1 MATSA
6 SSFGAATAVSLHKA
20 GKALEAYLSGSLDCQ
35 QLLGCFYASAPG
47 RRAFIEQAVASQTA
61 ARPKPLHAQ
70 LAAFAGLLSRA
81 LEAFAEA
88 ETADEGPQ
96 EGRLPTQ
103 PLEEVVFA
111 GICATEFWLQH
122 VQQLMALETA
132 AAAVSVADGD
142 GPSETGVVYKELERL
157 VGPIAAAAAAPK
169 LPLHTRKTAVD
180 VLLLMAVIAL
190 GGPEG
195 VFQGGPREQR
205 NHTQQSGV
213 TRRRQAL
220 RRVLRKALDGILSAS
235 GEGADGASDAMR
247 EKAVAALHTMLH
259 WQGAARGPM
268 RAALGPLAPG
278 LLGIAQKGALMKS
291 DLTAALGRS
300 LLCRLTW
307 IWRPSPRHGDQAQQ
321 EHQQRQLHSMS
332 GGCLFSEV
340 LNSAQQSVKGLLEA
354 SNARALHGDSADGP
368 QKVFSQGPERFLLL
382 RSLQLIRDLLLCG
395 GGQTFPLQGAVSSS
409 LSQLEAD
416 GGRFVLLNTQSLGE
430 TLLAAATSC
439 CEVFAASVSAAAA
452 TLANSATKHP
462 SASDTQLQRRSE
474 ASQQKEPPPTQQRPT
489 RRGGLPPPVVLESSS
504 SSEGESSGAGSAA
517 DSDSSTLDEL
527 SEAELSATNAAAL
540 EAAVQA
546 AGALAEVGGSGGVLP
561 CLQVFCSFLE
571 TLLSGTSETLL
582 TYWPLGYGRRE
593 ELFLVVVC
601 YCVSM
606 RLLYGQGVSA
616 TPRLLYS
623 IVSLPFALGHLI
635 VGANWRFG
643 GLIARQLT
651 LAEEGGLPSLLL
663 QARLAMPPE
672 SKNGN
677 HRQRESSSKGG
688 LRPAAAEEALWD
700 VHAPDNEA
708 LVLLNHAWCST
719 CRLLEELLYVQDV
732 ALVGSSALQ
741 LEAFIE
747 ALVLGILATNLS
759 WNPSRGDQ
767 PLFAHVILSDP
778 FSLVAALRLLT
789 ASISVCLPPLAT
801 LRAASSLHEQ
811 LLQLCSSGQGPLP
824 GGFRLSSCWSLFEVP
839 GDAHFS
845 SSWSMLQ
852 QAAGHGPV
860 TATGAL
866 EVALT
871 DLGLAIRNA
880 ACTRSTE
887 GAAAAGEAA
896 IEAADGC
903 ASRFILRPE
912 QLQVYQDTPAGGP
925 KPAAAL
931 YNTCFSN
938 SLNLSAPKVLG
949 EPSRQGAGSCPQGS
963 LWTSKRSSAS
973 VGGLRDIAGAHA
985 ASEAPGPSLVTKG
998 HGDSVSEKCDTP
1010 DVGNGTYSRAAAN
1023 ASLSAVGAEPR
1034 RSTEDLTER
1043 SASFPPQQQHQNTPG
1058 LLLGGS
1064 LVCGE
1069 VEIEESGKKLCKR
1082 QRREQGHVSL
1092 SRSPSPYPVVIQRG
1106 DARSD
1111 DEVVILEDTTSHSA
1125 PKDKRNRFSEGRA
1138 AGEDPAIR
1146 QQQLPQATQ
1155 QQPPDV
1161 SVSAEAQAR
1170 ARLNKLVQSDSD
1182 LSD

>member
-169 LPLHTRKTAVD
+169 L
-180 VLLLMAVIAL
+180 
-190 GGPEG
+190 
-195 VFQGGPREQR
+195 
-205 NHTQQSGV
+205 
-213 TRRRQAL
+213 
-220 RRVLRKALDGILSAS
+220 
-235 GEGADGASDAMR
+235 
-247 EKAVAALHTMLH
+247 
-259 WQGAARGPM
+259 
-268 RAALGPLAPG
+268 
-278 LLGIAQKGALMKS
+278 
-291 DLTAALGRS
+291 GRS

-340 LNSAQQSVKGLLEA
+340 LNS
-354 SNARALHGDSADGP
+354 
-368 QKVFSQGPERFLLL
+368 
-382 RSLQLIRDLLLCG
+382 

-489 RRGGLPPPVVLESSS
+489 RRGGKGSQKKWKKQMQQLQQQKQQQHEPGLPPPVVLESSS

-517 DSDSSTLDEL
+517 DSDSSTVSGKKKCGKRGKTNHGSRAAVAAAAASLMASQLDEL

-571 TLLSGTSETLL
+571 TLL
-582 TYWPLGYGRRE
+582 
-593 ELFLVVVC
+593 
-601 YCVSM
+601 
-606 RLLYGQGVSA
+606 
-616 TPRLLYS
+616 
-623 IVSLPFALGHLI
+623 
-635 VGANWRFG
+635 
-643 GLIARQLT
+643 
-651 LAEEGGLPSLLL
+651 
-663 QARLAMPPE
+663 
-672 SKNGN
+672 
-677 HRQRESSSKGG
+677 
-688 LRPAAAEEALWD
+688 
-700 VHAPDNEA
+700 
-708 LVLLNHAWCST
+708 ST